1 MYIPPQ
7 EHSPFPNQRVGIQG
21 VLHLAGM
28 VLPSLPAQLYPSHQ
42 FLLPKCFHPH
52 EVHWWGHAGMK
63 DKK

>member
-7 EHSPFPNQRVGIQG
+7 EHSPFPNQRLGIQG
-21 VLHLAGM
+21 VLNLAGM